1 MDSIPLIITGLSGLL
16 IGAPLGMYFAAI
28 IAHRKI
34 QRAGRDAWRSADR
47 YYRNAYTLTPK
58 G

>member
-1 MDSIPLIITGLSGLL
+1 MDSITLLIAGGSGLI
-16 IGAPLGMYFAAI
+16 IGAPLGMYVAAL

-34 QRAGRDAWRSADR
+34 QRAGREAWRSADR
-47 YYRNAYTLTPK
+47 FYRSAYTLTPK